1 MIKNYKFVADEMR
14 CMTPVDE
21 KKPTTEAD
29 YAELQLKA
37 QILDL
42 GADSIIV
49 VNGSGDIIYA
59 NEIAYKSHGYTREE
73 FYSMNIMQIVSRL
86 STDVIERFYKNIDE
100 IQPEGPVIFESIN
113 VRKNG
118 IYLPLE
124 VHTRVIEHNGNKY
137 YLNIARDITDR
148 KTAEEALA
156 DEATRRRILFEKS
169 NDGIVI
175 LNQNGEVFEANQ
187 RFADMLGYS
196 LEEVKQL
203 HVWDWD
209 IELTKEQHLKT
220 IQREN
225 FTEKYVETSQ
235 RRKDGSIYYVE
246 INSNQAEVAG
256 QNLIFSMVRDIT
268 ERKQAEA
275 EQIALLEKLQDVN
288 AKLEQSN
295 QALQD
300 FAYIASHDLREPLR
314 KVSSFGSLLQDSLA
328 EKMDDDERENL
339 EFMIDGAQRM
349 QTMIDDLLTYS
360 RLTTKAKAPEVVD
373 LNTIVDNLKEFEL
386 AAQIDETGGI
396 ISIPHALPKV
406 LAEESQMRQLFQNL
420 IGNGLK
426 YRKPDVKPVI
436 TISSVDTD
444 NHMVQIDI
452 QDNGIGIS
460 EEYHKQIFV
469 MFKRLHSRSSFEG
482 SGIGLAICKKI
493 VNRHGGD
500 IGVVSKP
507 GKGSTFRFTLPLPK
521 DK

>member
-1 MIKNYKFVADEMR
+1 V
-14 CMTPVDE
+14 
-21 KKPTTEAD
+21 
-29 YAELQLKA
+29 
-37 QILDL
+37 
-42 GADSIIV
+42 
-49 VNGSGDIIYA
+49 SGDIVYA
-59 NEIAYKSHGYTREE
+59 NEIAYQSRGYTGEE
-73 FYSMNIMQIVSRL
+73 FLHMNMTQIIPGLTAASIKQYHQEVDSLQATGPARRE
-86 STDVIERFYKNIDE
+86 STDICKD
-100 IQPEGPVIFESIN
+100 GTPVF
-113 VRKNG
+113 
-118 IYLPLE
+118 LE

-137 YLNIARDITDR
+137 YLNITHDITER
-148 KTAEEALA
+148 KQAEATLA
-156 DEATRRRILFEKS
+156 DEMIRRRILFEKS

-175 LNQNGEVFEANQ
+175 LDQNGNVFEANQ

-196 LEEVKQL
+196 LEEVQQL

-209 IELTKEQHLKT
+209 IGLSKEQHLKT
-220 IQREN
+220 IRQDK

-246 INSNQAEVAG
+246 INSNEAEVAG

-275 EQIALLEKLQDVN
+275 EQIALLEKLQEVN

-314 KVSSFGSLLQDSLA
+314 KISSFGSLLQDSLT
-328 EKMDDDERENL
+328 EKIDDDERENL

-349 QTMIDDLLTYS
+349 QMMIDDLLTYS

-373 LNTIVDNLKEFEL
+373 LNTIVKNLMEFEL
-386 AAQIDETGGI
+386 AEQLDETGGT
-396 ISIPHALPKV
+396 ISIPYVLPKV

-426 YRKPDVKPVI
+426 YRKPDVRPVI
-436 TISSVDTD
+436 TISFADTG

-452 QDNGIGIS
+452 QDNGIGIP
-460 EEYHKQIFV
+460 EEYHKQVFV

-482 SGIGLAICKKI
+482 NGIGLAICKKI

-500 IGVVSKP
+500 IEVISKP
-507 GKGSTFRFTLPLPK
+507 GEGSTFRFTLPLP
-521 DK
+521 